1 MSASNQ
7 QSYTARIRK
16 EGDVFRVWLPE
27 LNLISENP
35 DPATALADL
44 ETKRAELFS
53 FYDRVGEPRPLPDRQ
68 SSEADML
75 TSLKPFFVKAVTIA
89 LVGTFLLA
97 AGSVS
102 LTYSLRE
109 PLRKAGLKTGRAA
122 IASFTKG
129 LENFSKKEITPEK
142 EKKIRLALRAS
153 IPKLKPY
160 VEELRPLFENLH
172 PPEVTQ

>member
-1 MSASNQ
+1 MNASNQ
-7 QSYTARIRK
+7 QSYTAQIRK
-16 EGDVFRVWLPE
+16 EADIYHVWLPE
-27 LNLISENP
+27 LNLISEDP
-35 DPATALADL
+35 DPATALANL
-44 ETKRAELFS
+44 ETKRIELFS
-53 FYDRVGEPRPLPDRQ
+53 FYDRVGEPRPKPARQ
-68 SSEADML
+68 TSDAD
-75 TSLKPFFVKAVTIA
+75 TVSNLKPFFIKAVTVA
-89 LVGTFLLA
+89 LVGTILLA

-129 LENFSKKEITPEK
+129 LESFSKKEVTPEK
-142 EKKIRLALRAS
+142 EKRIRLALRAS

-160 VEELRPLFENLH
+160 VDELRPLFENLH

>member
-1 MSASNQ
+1 MSAAKQ
-7 QSYTARIRK
+7 QNYTARIRK
-16 EGDVFRVWLPE
+16 DGDIYQVWLPE
-27 LNLISENP
+27 LNLVSESS
-35 DPATALADL
+35 DPAIALADL
-44 ETKRAELFS
+44 EKKKDELFS
-53 FYDRVGEPRPLPDRQ
+53 FFNRVGEPRPEPVRQ
-68 SSEADML
+68 SSDADML
-75 TSLKPFFVKAVTIA
+75 NSLKPFFIKSVTVA

-97 AGSVS
+97 AGSIS

-129 LENFSKKEITPEK
+129 LESFSKKEITPEK

-160 VEELRPLFENLH
+160 VDELRPLFEELH
-172 PPEVTQ
+172 PPEVAQ